1 MSEQRKDKTATYKNL
16 KGMLWDLDNTLYRVN
31 EQLHEAYH
39 IAAARLA
46 TQDGVEK
53 SYEVALQK
61 AKDSYINSE
70 FSGKFL
76 ITEHNYNVPH
86 LHTRLHDMIDETA
99 IVKNREIADM
109 FRELGL
115 KNALVTHGSQGWA
128 HRVLVH
134 LELIEFFD
142 TDAILSLESFDFQ
155 RKNESSAAVD
165 LALEKLGLSADDVM
179 MTEDIAH
186 NLQIPSDMG
195 MFTAFLHHGKPP
207 ADLPDY
213 IDETYDNAL
222 TLLRDIAS
230 CR

>member
-1 MSEQRKDKTATYKNL
+1 MSELRKDKTAVYKDL

-46 TQDGVEK
+46 IQDGVEK
-53 SYEVALQK
+53 SYEIALQK

-86 LHTRLHDMIDETA
+86 LHTRLHEMIDETA

-109 FRELGL
+109 FRALGL

-128 HRVLVH
+128 HRVLTH
-134 LELIEFFD
+134 LDLIEFFD
-142 TDAILSLESFDFQ
+142 ADAILSLESFDFQ

-165 LALEKLGLSADDVM
+165 MALEKLGLSAADVM
-179 MTEDIAH
+179 MSEDIAH
-186 NLQIPSDMG
+186 NLRIPKEMG
-195 MFTAFLHHGKPP
+195 LFTAFIHHGKPP